1 MRLFP
6 PPSPADRSAS
16 RAASIFLGVCAVFSI
31 GPGAIHSF
39 LPDGGAEAIAGL
51 DLGDR
56 RDLVISIF
64 AWQGS
69 TQIAFGLAMAAVAL
83 RYRALTPLFLL
94 LLAVERTLMTL
105 HAWVLKPGGQHHPP
119 EHYASPATAALAL
132 IFLAIALRRR
142 AA

>member
-1 MRLFP
+1 MRLLP
-6 PPSPADRSAS
+6 PASSADRAAS
-16 RAASIFLGVCAVFSI
+16 RAASIFLGVCAIFTI

-39 LPDGGAEAIAGL
+39 LPDGGSEVIAGL

-56 RDLVISIF
+56 RDLVISLF

-69 TQIAFGLAMAAVAL
+69 TQIAFGLAMAAVAW
-83 RYRALTPLFLL
+83 RYRSLTPLFLL
-94 LLAVERTLMTL
+94 LLAIERILMTV

-119 EHYASPATAALAL
+119 EHYASPVTAALAL
-132 IFLAIALRRR
+132 LFLAIALRKP